1 MSRVV
6 LFLGLFA
13 LAARAELFYGDRP
26 DPLSIPRP
34 SPQPRLLLTRGGL
47 TLPTVLRANL
57 EAVAQMRV
65 YRDYHRVYL
74 ARVPEYLYDLDR
86 LTAPPGERD
95 RIHVANVGRMLAG
108 DFGTDPHLTAY
119 LAQQGITKER
129 LKAGEKFVIVDVMGS
144 GELYRRVVDAALRQ
158 FPPEEREKYRAQFKG
173 HMVGVSGA
181 KTDKQEPLHP
191 SSRAFH
197 LGLDPHVES
206 VDRPDF
212 LFNSRNYDR
221 LPRSHGW
228 GTHIVNRGTEEKP
241 VWDVVSFPDEATM
254 KLFRDRLAE
263 GSLARLR
270 LDLLLAKSEKEQN
283 AAKEAYLGP
292 AADTHGRAKQWEA
305 LRIAGLVP
313 LPTFDEMERIRST
326 MKTENA
332 GRDEAL
338 ARMLQEHQIWNA
350 QQPETLYLLTR
361 RMAFYDELTDTV
373 RELGRLLNN
382 PKPLDQAT
390 RVQLRRLWRER
401 VQEILSKQDP
411 HDPYVHA
418 AFLDFME
425 IVDKNFPEIETS
437 YSALAFQLGGKKIES
452 PVRPADISKLVTA
465 QEASRQAALEAL
477 ALKGIPKDRLTEAQE
492 GAIRAWASRRLV
504 SHFDHAEAL
513 KAFTDYLTSEDTTG
527 TEKQNLAR
535 LLSFEMSNGRIPN
548 KSRPALVKA
557 LLDVLIDPTILA
569 VPDRMAEVADG
580 LMSLKPEEHAETK
593 GLFAEA
599 MLSLALR
606 GATAQ
611 DTVDKD
617 PQRTR
622 SDTRREAIVL
632 ASIQRAL
639 LRMGQNECL
648 ALLTMSAV

>member
-1 MSRVV
+1 MLRVF

-13 LAARAELFYGDRP
+13 LTARAELFYGDRP

-86 LTAPPGERD
+86 LTAPEGERD

-108 DFGTDPHLTAY
+108 DLGTDPRLTAY

-181 KTDKQEPLHP
+181 KNDKQEPLHP

-197 LGLDPHVES
+197 LGLDPYVES

-254 KLFRDRLAE
+254 KLFRDRLPE
-263 GSLARLR
+263 GSIARLR
-270 LDLLLAKSEKEQN
+270 LDLILAKSEKEQL
-283 AAKEAYLGP
+283 AAKDAYLGP
-292 AADTHGRAKQWEA
+292 VGDIARRAKQWEA
-305 LRIAGLVP
+305 LRNVGLVP

-332 GRDEAL
+332 GRDEAV

-382 PKPLDQAT
+382 PKPPDQAT
-390 RVQLRRLWRER
+390 RLQLRRLWRER
-401 VQEILSKQDP
+401 VQEILSKQDGQ
-411 HDPYVHA
+411 DPYVHA

-425 IVDKNFPEIETS
+425 IVEKNFPEIETS
-437 YSALAFQLGGKKIES
+437 YSAPAFQLGGKKVAS
-452 PVRPADISKLVTA
+452 PLRPGDISQLATA
-465 QEASRQAALEAL
+465 SEVSRQEALEAL
-477 ALKGIPKDRLTEAQE
+477 ALKGIPKGRLTEAQE

-504 SHFDHAEAL
+504 NHLGDAEAR
-513 KAFTDYLTSEDTTG
+513 KAFTDYLTSADTTG
-527 TEKQNLAR
+527 TDKQNLAR
-535 LLSFEMSNGRIPN
+535 LLSFEMSNGRIPD
-548 KSRPALVKA
+548 KSRPALVRA
-557 LLDVLIDPTILA
+557 FLEVLSDPTVLA
-569 VPDRMAEVADG
+569 VPDRMVEVAEA
-580 LMSLKPEEHAETK
+580 LMAFKPEEHAETREI
-593 GLFAEA
+593 FAEA
-599 MLSLALR
+599 MLVLALR
-606 GATAQ
+606 ATAAQ
-611 DTVDKD
+611 EAVDQD
-617 PQRTR
+617 PQRMK
-622 SDTRREAIVL
+622 SDTRREALVL
-632 ASIQRAL
+632 SSIQRAL
-639 LRMGQNECL
+639 LRMGQKECL
-648 ALLTMSAV
+648 ALLTMSAA